1 MILNLSVCGHG
12 GVYGEQHSGNCD
24 DNLME
29 KMEDVAEVVLEV
41 VAKIAEFTFVLG
53 SNLDT
58 FMKSSKCISYKS
70 QAQSLSNRAC

>member
-41 VAKIAEFTFVLG
+41 VAKIADDA
-53 SNLDT
+53 S
-58 FMKSSKCISYKS
+58 
-70 QAQSLSNRAC
+70 